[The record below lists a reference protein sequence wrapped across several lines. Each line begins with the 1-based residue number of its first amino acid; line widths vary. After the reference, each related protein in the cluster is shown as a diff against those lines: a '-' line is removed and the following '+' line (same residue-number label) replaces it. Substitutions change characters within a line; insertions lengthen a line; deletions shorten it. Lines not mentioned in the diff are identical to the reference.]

1 MKRAVSESVVVITGA
16 SSGIARAAALAFAER
31 GARVVLAARTEESLR
46 AAAQECERA
55 GGRALAVPT
64 DVTDEAAVQALAQ
77 RAGEAFGRIDVWVNA
92 AAVIAY
98 GEFEKTPTDVYRRV
112 IETNLFGQIHGA
124 RAVLPYFRRQG
135 SGVLINIASIWGSV
149 TSPYVSAYVVSKFGV
164 RAFSESLQEAL
175 RLERR
180 TRDIHVC
187 TILPQCVDTPI
198 FQHAATYTD
207 RRPKAV
213 PPVIGPNRVVRAI
226 LRSVEHP
233 RRQRSVGAF
242 ARFLEFGHAVV
253 PGFYSRSV
261 PTVMNLVAFSRHRA
275 TPNPGNLFEPMREWN
290 KVEGGWRRTPVRVI
304 VGAGAATAVI
314 GTAITARR
322 WAHH

>member
-1 MKRAVSESVVVITGA
+1 
-16 SSGIARAAALAFAER
+16 
-31 GARVVLAARTEESLR
+31 
-46 AAAQECERA
+46 
-55 GGRALAVPT
+55 
-64 DVTDEAAVQALAQ
+64 
-77 RAGEAFGRIDVWVNA
+77 
-92 AAVIAY
+92 
-98 GEFEKTPTDVYRRV
+98 
-112 IETNLFGQIHGA
+112 
-124 RAVLPYFRRQG
+124 
-135 SGVLINIASIWGSV
+135 
-149 TSPYVSAYVVSKFGV
+149 
-164 RAFSESLQEAL
+164 
-175 RLERR
+175 
-180 TRDIHVC
+180 
-187 TILPQCVDTPI
+187 VDTPI

-275 TPNPGNLFEPMREWN
+275 TPNAGNLFEPMREWN
-290 KVEGGWRRTPVRVI
+290 KVEGGWRHTPVRVI

-314 GTAITARR
+314 GTAVTARR

>member
-1 MKRAVSESVVVITGA
+1 M
-16 SSGIARAAALAFAER
+16 
-31 GARVVLAARTEESLR
+31 
-46 AAAQECERA
+46 
-55 GGRALAVPT
+55 
-64 DVTDEAAVQALAQ
+64 
-77 RAGEAFGRIDVWVNA
+77 
-92 AAVIAY
+92 
-98 GEFEKTPTDVYRRV
+98 
-112 IETNLFGQIHGA
+112 IETSLFGQIYGA

-135 SGVLINIASIWGSV
+135 SGVLINVASIWGSV

-164 RAFSESLQEAL
+164 RTFSESLQEAL
-175 RLERR
+175 RLERQ

-242 ARFLEFGHAVV
+242 ARFLELGHTVV
-253 PGFYSRSV
+253 PGIYSRLV

-275 TPNPGNLFEPMREWN
+275 SPNPGNLFEPMREWN
-290 KVEGGWRRTPVRVI
+290 RVEGGWRSTPVRVM
-304 VGAGAATAVI
+304 VGAGAATAAI
-314 GTAITARR
+314 GTALTARR
-322 WAHH
+322 WAHR